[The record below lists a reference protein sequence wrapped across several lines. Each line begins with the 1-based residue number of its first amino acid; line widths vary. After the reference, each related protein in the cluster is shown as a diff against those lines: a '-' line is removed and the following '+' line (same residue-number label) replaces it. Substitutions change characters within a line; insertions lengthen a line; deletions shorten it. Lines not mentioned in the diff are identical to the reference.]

1 LDTSRLAKGEFL
13 PTTTARKRYRQTEKE
28 DKNAND
34 ALKNNTHIAYLLVA
48 FGVHGV
54 GIARR
59 FARFWHGVLIC
70 FCFLREKRGGEFCF
84 DETIENFTR

>member
-1 LDTSRLAKGEFL
+1 LDTSRLAKGKFL

-34 ALKNNTHIAYLLVA
+34 ALKTTNTSRTSSWPSASMASGLRVDLRA
-48 FGVHGV
+48 FGMV
-54 GIARR
+54 
-59 FARFWHGVLIC
+59 FWFV
-70 FCFLREKRGGEFCF
+70 FFLREKRGGEFCF